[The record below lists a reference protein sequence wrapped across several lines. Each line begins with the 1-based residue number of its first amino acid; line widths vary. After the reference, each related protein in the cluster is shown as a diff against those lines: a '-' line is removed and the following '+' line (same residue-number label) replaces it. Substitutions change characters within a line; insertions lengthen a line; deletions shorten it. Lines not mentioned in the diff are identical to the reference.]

1 MTYYTVKG
9 LVKNGLPILF
19 VTCFMAIFVG
29 LLLGYQEDIL
39 IEYPTLLILM
49 PVLLKIGGDTGSML
63 ASRLSSA
70 FHLGLSSRIRR
81 NPVVRNSVVAAIIV
95 AVVSTTFVSLIVYV
109 INIYL
114 GYGTSLSLILS
125 VSAIVVFFDI
135 LIVYTTTV
143 GLSFL
148 SHKIGMDPDDTV
160 IPVVASLGDLVGVVG
175 IMFSIILFG
184 LYVLN
189 IF

>member
-1 MTYYTVKG
+1 MTYYTVRG

-29 LLLGYQEDIL
+29 LLLRYQEDVL

-70 FHLGLSSRIRR
+70 YHLGLSSKIRK
-81 NPVVRNSVVAAIIV
+81 NPVVRNSVIAAVIV
-95 AVVSTTFVSLIVYV
+95 AVFSGIFISLVIYV

-114 GYGTSLSLILS
+114 GYGTSLFLIMS
-125 VSAIVVFFDI
+125 VSAIVVTFDI
-135 LIVYTTTV
+135 LIVYSVTV
-143 GLSFL
+143 GLSYI
-148 SHKIGMDPDDTV
+148 SHKAGLDPDDTV

-175 IMFSIILFG
+175 MMISAILFG
-184 LYVLN
+184 LYFLN
-189 IF
+189 

>member
-1 MTYYTVKG
+1 MTYYTIRG
-9 LVKNGLPILF
+9 LVRNGLPILF

-49 PVLLKIGGDTGSML
+49 PVLLKIGGDTGSMM

-70 FHLGLSSRIRR
+70 FHLGLSSRIRK
-81 NPVVRNSVVAAIIV
+81 NPVVKNSVIAAIIV
-95 AVVSTTFVSLIVYV
+95 AVVSATFVSFVVYV
-109 INIYL
+109 INIFL
-114 GYGTSLSLILS
+114 GYGTSLFLILS
-125 VSAIVVFFDI
+125 VSGIVVFFDI
-135 LIVYTTTV
+135 VIVYTTTV

-148 SHKIGMDPDDTV
+148 SHKVGMDPDDTV
-160 IPVVASLGDLVGVVG
+160 IPVVASLGDLVGVIGMMV
-175 IMFSIILFG
+175 FIIIFG
-184 LYVLN
+184 LYTLN